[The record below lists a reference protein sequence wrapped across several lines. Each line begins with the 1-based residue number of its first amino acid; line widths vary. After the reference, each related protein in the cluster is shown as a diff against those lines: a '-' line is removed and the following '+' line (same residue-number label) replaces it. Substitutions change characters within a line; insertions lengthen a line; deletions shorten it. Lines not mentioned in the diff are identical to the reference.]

1 MSVSANV
8 RSFRI
13 MHASAGDVAD
23 LHTLVRALA
32 EYERLGHLCTS
43 SEGDLTDALFGPHP
57 VAEAMIARL
66 DAKSEECI
74 GFALFFHTYS
84 TFLGRRSL
92 WLEDLFVTPA
102 HRGGGVGRALLASLA
117 VLAHERGCGRF
128 EWSVLDWNRSAIA
141 FYEGIGATVLS
152 DWRIVRLTGA
162 AIAQLASQ
170 AAPHAAGS
178 GAGFVDRR

>member
-1 MSVSANV
+1 MVSNV

-13 MHASAGDVAD
+13 IPATAGDIVD
-23 LHTLVRALA
+23 LHALVRALA
-32 EYERLGHLCTS
+32 EYERLTDLCTS
-43 SEGDLTDALFGPHP
+43 TERDLGDALFGPRP

-66 DAKSEECI
+66 DGKSQDCI

-92 WLEDLFVTPA
+92 WLEDLFVKPA
-102 HRGGGVGRALLASLA
+102 HRGAGVGRALLSRLA
-117 VLAHERGCGRF
+117 VVARERDCGRF

-152 DWRIVRLTGA
+152 DWRIARLTGEA
-162 AIAQLASQ
+162 LAQLGSEAAAQ
-170 AAPHAAGS
+170 APAGE
-178 GAGFVDRR
+178 AGFADRR